1 MSHLSRRTLFQVS
14 AGAALLPAMG
24 VLRSASAQG
33 MVVQDVMTD
42 AYSYFASNAQFT
54 TWVRLIAAGG
64 LEGGAR
70 GATQFTVFAP
80 TDDALAKYPQV
91 AELLSYQTQVGPR
104 SNNIFPD
111 TSKIVK
117 LVRSH
122 VVLGK
127 HFPKEAETNKG
138 VMTVNSLAGTPI
150 TVDTTKTPVTV
161 TWQSAV
167 TGSALTAGLTGTPIN
182 TFNAVIYPV
191 DSIFAA
197 SMG

>member
-14 AGAALLPAMG
+14 AGAAMVPVMG
-24 VLRSASAQG
+24 VLRSASAEEV
-33 MVVQDVMTD
+33 VVQDVMTD
-42 AYSYFASNAQFT
+42 AYSYFASNEQFT
-54 TWVRLIAAGG
+54 TWIRLIAAGG
-64 LEGGAR
+64 LEAGAR

-80 TDDALAKYPQV
+80 TDDAFSKYPQV
-91 AELLSYQTQVGPR
+91 ADLLSYQTQVGR
-104 SNNIFPD
+104 SGNNLFPD

-127 HFPKEAETNKG
+127 HFPKEALATSG
-138 VMTVNSLAGTPI
+138 VMTVNTLAGTPI
-150 TVDTTKTPVTV
+150 VVDTSKRPVTV
-161 TWQSAV
+161 TWNSAV
-167 TGSALTAGLTGTPIN
+167 SGSALTANLTSTPIN

-191 DSIFAA
+191 NAINVA

>member
-1 MSHLSRRTLFQVS
+1 MSHLTRRTLFQVS

-24 VLRSASAQG
+24 VLRSASAQ

-64 LEGGAR
+64 LEQGAR

-80 TDDALAKYPQV
+80 TDDALDKYPQI
-91 AELLSYQTQVGPR
+91 AELLSYQNQVGPR
-104 SNNIFPD
+104 GNNIFPD

-127 HFPKEAETNKG
+127 HFPKEATG
-138 VMTVNSLAGTPI
+138 GRMTVNSLAGTPI
-150 TVDTTKTPVTV
+150 SVDTSKTPAVV
-161 TWQSAV
+161 TWNSAV
-167 TGSALTAGLTGTPIN
+167 TGSALAASLTGSPVN

-191 DSIFAA
+191 DAIYAA

>member
-24 VLRSASAQG
+24 VLRTASAQG

-42 AYSYFASNAQFT
+42 AFTYFASNEQYT
-54 TWVRLIAAGG
+54 LWTRLISAGG
-64 LEGGAR
+64 LENGAR

-80 TDDALAKYPQV
+80 TDEALAKFPQV
-91 AELLSYQTQVGPR
+91 ADLLSYQTTVGQR
-104 SNNIFPD
+104 STNIFPD

-150 TVDTTKTPVTV
+150 VVDTTKSPVTV
-161 TWQSAV
+161 TWNSAV
-167 TGSALTAGLTGTPIN
+167 TGQSLTANLTGQPVN
-182 TFNAVIYPV
+182 TFNALIYPV
-191 DSIFAA
+191 DAIE
-197 SMG
+197 MG

>member
-24 VLRSASAQG
+24 VLRTASAEV
-33 MVVQDVMTD
+33 VVQDVMTD
-42 AYSYFASNAQFT
+42 AYSYFASNEQFT

-64 LEGGAR
+64 LEASAR

-80 TDDALAKYPQV
+80 TDNAFEKYPQV
-91 AELLSYQTQVGPR
+91 MDLLSYQTQVGK
-104 SNNIFPD
+104 SGVNLFPD

-127 HFPKEAETNKG
+127 HFPKEATG
-138 VMTVNSLAGTPI
+138 GIMTATSLAGTPI
-150 TVDTTKTPVTV
+150 SVDTSKSPVTV
-161 TWQSAV
+161 TWSGATTGGPV
-167 TGSALTAGLTGTPIN
+167 TGDLTSQPVN

-191 DSIFAA
+191 DTIYVA